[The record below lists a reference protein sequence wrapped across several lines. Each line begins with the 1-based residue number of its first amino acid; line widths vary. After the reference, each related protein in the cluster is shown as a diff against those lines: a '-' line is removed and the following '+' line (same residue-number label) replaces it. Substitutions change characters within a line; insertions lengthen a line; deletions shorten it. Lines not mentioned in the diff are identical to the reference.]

1 MPTRRNLFLGASALT
16 LAPLCFPS
24 WAQMGWQAKKAIQ
37 VLVPGQAG
45 GNSDIFARLITST
58 IGNAFGQP
66 MVVENKPGASG
77 TLASILL
84 SRAPADG
91 TTLLAASSDT
101 HTIYPH
107 FYNNSAFHPEAHV
120 PVAVLCF
127 VPFAIAVRKNL
138 PVNNMKELVELA
150 KKEQL
155 TYSTWG
161 IGTTGQAATMLFSG
175 AAGIKEMMHVPFT
188 GSAPAIQALMA
199 GQVDLMTGAIPLISA
214 ARNQV
219 KPLAV
224 MSTARSPALKDV
236 PTLAEA
242 GIHITDTQEFWV
254 GLMAPPKTPAN
265 IAEAIAQEVK
275 KAMERPE
282 VAARITELGAIP
294 RFVGPAEFKKVIDQE
309 YAQWARI
316 TKVAGVQKGEV
327 K

>member
-1 MPTRRNLFLGASALT
+1 MTTRRNLLAQAMAFS
-16 LAPLCFPS
+16 LAPLSFAT
-24 WAQMGWQAKKAIQ
+24 WAQSSWQAKKAIQ

-45 GNSDIFARLITST
+45 GNSDIFARLITTT

-77 TLASILL
+77 TLASMLL
-84 SRAPADG
+84 SKSPADG
-91 TTLLAASSDT
+91 HTLLAASSDT
-101 HTIYPH
+101 HTIYPQ
-107 FYNNSAFHPEAHV
+107 FFSNPAFHPEAHV

-127 VPFAIAVRKNL
+127 VPFALAVRKNL
-138 PVNNMKELVELA
+138 PVNNVKELVELA

-161 IGTTGQAATMLFSG
+161 IGTTGQAATMLFSR

-199 GQVDLMTGAIPLISA
+199 GQVDVMTGAIPLISA
-214 ARNQV
+214 ARNQL

-224 MSTARSPALKDV
+224 MSESRSPALKDI
-236 PTLAEA
+236 PTMAEA
-242 GIHITDTQEFWV
+242 GITINDTQEFWV
-254 GLMAPPKTPAN
+254 GLMAPPRTPSN
-265 IAEAIAQEVK
+265 IVDAIALEVK

-282 VAARITELGAIP
+282 VKARIIELGAIP
-294 RFVGPAEFKKVIDQE
+294 RFVGPAEFKVVISNE
-309 YAQWARI
+309 YKQWERI
-316 TKVAGVQKGEV
+316 TKEAGVQKGDV